1 MMRQL
6 ILTLIVDLTREISM
20 IIMTAQF
27 CFGGVTILYENG
39 PKRSFNGLMIGTYRL
54 KHVIELGIN
63 PLPFY
68 KEIS

>member
-1 MMRQL
+1 MKLLCSLSIRKPFYFVL
-6 ILTLIVDLTREISM
+6 
-20 IIMTAQF
+20 F
-27 CFGGVTILYENG
+27 CFCEVTILYENG
-39 PKRSFNGLMIGTYRL
+39 LKRSFNGLMIGTYRL